1 MNVPVSFKFVVG
13 LRALLLNIYSDMS
26 ITNGYFDVV
35 GGYLA
40 GLNTIVANGE
50 GLKLFSKV

>member
-1 MNVPVSFKFVVG
+1 MNVPVSFRFILG
-13 LRALLLNIYSDMS
+13 LRALLLNMYSDMS
-26 ITNGYFDVV
+26 ITNGYFDDV

-40 GLNTIVANGE
+40 GLNTIVANGQ

>member
-13 LRALLLNIYSDMS
+13 LRALLLNMYSDMS

-35 GGYLA
+35 GEYLS

-50 GLKLFSKV
+50 DLKLFSKV